1 MTFKCKGTPGHG
13 SLLHKNT
20 AGEKLRYIIEKMMD
34 FRAHEVDRLER
45 HPEMLVSN
53 VTTINLTMLSGG
65 VQANVVPP
73 ELSVTFD
80 MRIAIDVDHQK
91 LEAQLRKWCTE
102 AGEVEL
108 EFGEKREYVAPTKC
122 DEDNHFWCA
131 FKAATD
137 EM

>member
-1 MTFKCKGTPGHG
+1 
-13 SLLHKNT
+13 
-20 AGEKLRYIIEKMMD
+20 MMD
-34 FRAHEVDRLER
+34 FRAHEVDRLDR

-65 VQANVVPP
+65 MQCNVVPP
-73 ELSVTFD
+73 QLSATFD

-91 LEAQLRKWCTE
+91 LEAQLKKWCKE
-102 AGEVEL
+102 AGEGVEL

-122 DEDNHFWCA
+122 NEENHFWCA
-131 FKAATD
+131 FKSAVE